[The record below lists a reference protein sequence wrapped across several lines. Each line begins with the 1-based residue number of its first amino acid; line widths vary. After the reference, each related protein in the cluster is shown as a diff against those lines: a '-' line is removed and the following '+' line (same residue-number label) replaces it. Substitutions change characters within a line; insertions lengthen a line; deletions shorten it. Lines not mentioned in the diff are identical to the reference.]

1 MKKRL
6 LSVILALCMI
16 ITMTPA
22 AAFATGGGDASTG
35 SEVAENVQ
43 LDKTATDL
51 ENDQTEVTLTV
62 GATQTTTAA
71 DVVFVLDKS
80 TSINVKNEALAML
93 DELKDYTTDNN
104 LQVNVGVV
112 TFNRVANNE
121 GYNLDLTE
129 LNDDSYQEIAGIFAK
144 DLSGGTN
151 IEAGIR
157 AGMAM
162 LEKNTDVLPENKHLV
177 LVTDGVTYLWGT
189 GDNPQTMYVQFE
201 GADNATQI
209 WSSNSTAA
217 SVIDKDFFKIT
228 QLDYVKSFANPA
240 QWMQDNVELT
250 DVINTYQTNQD
261 TNPERYVSIEK
272 NTKYTSNDAAIYMAG
287 KAWKEA
293 ANAGYQLYAFASDK
307 YAKGTDADLNKE
319 GYYPWASAFIGN
331 LDAIGGFSS
340 IFDEDDP
347 NDYSGMFD
355 GVKNTVL
362 YEIMSGYINDVIGDD
377 FYLTDAAGISAGT
390 FELTAGGAKQAASVD
405 SADSNVVNFG
415 SPDESD
421 VYPYVLT
428 YYPNGKASDS
438 REQFDLAINVPVES
452 TKPLKLTYNLTLK
465 NKETA
470 SGMYSVPTNE
480 EATLTYT
487 PTIGNETSEE
497 FPVPDVTYTV
507 NDIPVTPPSWDIS
520 KSKTATNLDANYE
533 SDVTLALPAA
543 DYERTMDVV
552 FVIDDTHAGSTI
564 FEDAVNTLLNELAEK
579 DTMDINVGIV
589 AFDAVSRDW
598 LSATSSGK
606 YSGLVDLKDDDALTA
621 LETAVSTQLNY
632 DGTGYT
638 MKVGGTNTEWAVDMA
653 QDMLAEGSGEE
664 KYLIMF
670 SDLYGYIYRGDLTI
684 DGTTYSNVPVS
695 KRIGQWDQG
704 SMSMGTQYT
713 TFADAYTNRTASD
726 TTPDGF
732 FRDSSWVNYWSI
744 YGNVSVVPVNT
755 IADKYQVGSG
765 TFSGFEK
772 SLCLTYDNLKE
783 AARTAHVIVVN
794 NSFPIGDAPT
804 ARSMVQEMLDRL
816 EKEDGTVKTYRYQT
830 GSADGALSG
839 EAAAGVFDGI
849 REDLVQLV
857 DAGSEVVDVIGKGED
872 GNGIAYDFDFINDI
886 SNLKLTVNGSDLNVE
901 SIESQ
906 DDATASYGF
915 GKTEA
920 GGYQFVL
927 NYYQNGTATQS
938 GEHFVWKIN
947 VPVTKDAP
955 VQLTYSVKLTNP
967 QTSPGTY
974 GKYDADGSE
983 NYDGLLTNNSATL
996 YPVDSNG
1003 EDGMEEVF
1011 AQPTVS
1017 YEVTGPIE
1025 ISPADITIYMGGAG
1039 YEGTV
1044 NESGELGDDGQII
1057 SENGFPEPGFIITLP
1072 ETLKDIDIDDLQLQ
1086 YKDGETEYNWKFEMY
1101 GPGEHEVYR
1110 IVPSEGTAKRPV
1122 RMQFTKTVD
1131 SEEITID
1138 KDEFTFEENLNE
1150 TLTMKVY
1157 GEGIEEEKVRFIYNG
1172 KEYPI
1177 TVGEGELT
1185 VRGTTGNVQYGQLNQ
1200 EINESDPGLS
1210 APEDTLYYINGSA
1223 VQVETAGE
1231 NKADIA
1237 LLFDDII
1244 ENGSGEEN
1252 TQLLQ
1257 DRADEVLKE
1266 SDVLT
1271 GSGTR
1276 HYESKYLDLVDT
1288 NNGNAWL
1295 SSSEPVTVYWPLPD
1309 NTTENTKFEI
1319 LHFTGMHREM
1329 GTDYIA
1335 DAIENCVIET
1345 VEIKEVTDSHIVF
1358 DVDPLE
1364 MNEEGNITSGGFSP
1378 FMLIWE
1384 TEESSGGGGGGSS
1397 TPELNKEDHFAYII
1411 GYPVDY
1417 RTGEATEDKS
1427 LWPVKPQNNITRAE
1441 VATIFFR
1448 MLTDESRSEYWKQSN
1463 SYSDVDGEAW
1473 YNNAVST
1480 LSNAGILTG
1489 YEDGSFRP
1497 NDPISRAEFAT
1508 ISARFSDV
1516 EFDGSNNFSDVPD
1529 SYWAAKYIALAEY
1542 LGWID
1547 GYPDGTFKPDQNI
1560 TRAESMKL
1568 VNEVLDRT
1576 PDADQM
1582 LDEMIKWPDNDENAW
1597 YYADVQEATNSHEYQ
1612 RKDSN
1617 SSEKWTSI
1625 LEVRD
1630 WAELERQWSD
1640 ANSSENPGNV
1650 MR

>member
-1 MKKRL
+1 M
-6 LSVILALCMI
+6 ILALCMI
-16 ITMTPA
+16 LTMMPA
-22 AAFATGGGDASTG
+22 AAFATDGGNSGNTG
-35 SEVAENVQ
+35 IEI
-43 LDKTATDL
+43 DKTATALNSD
-51 ENDQTEVTLTV
+51 DRTTVTLNV
-62 GATQTTTAA
+62 GGDEAKEKVA
-71 DVVFVLDKS
+71 VLFVLDYS
-80 TSINVKNEALAML
+80 TSVNVRNAAANML
-93 DELKDYTTDNN
+93 DELSQKENTNIKTCVINYWANADSGKWVDITSETDTQE
-104 LQVNVGVV
+104 LLNV
-112 TFNRVANNE
+112 TQ
-121 GYNLDLTE
+121 T
-129 LNDDSYQEIAGIFAK
+129 
-144 DLSGGTN
+144 GGTN
-151 IEAGIR
+151 YHAGLLAAEKALESPDIEGYETYLITISDGI
-157 AGMAM
+157 
-162 LEKNTDVLPENKHLV
+162 
-177 LVTDGVTYLWGT
+177 TYLWTDDTADSETFGETMSVWFQNVGNGPEDIQNGNSVYEMKYNKNGSIPDETFESLVNGSADTIIKYNKTVEKAEVYSAEKPTSEDT
-189 GDNPQTMYVQFE
+189 GRYWAFE
-201 GADNATQI
+201 DE
-209 WSSNSTAA
+209 
-217 SVIDKDFFKIT
+217 D
-228 QLDYVKSFANPA
+228 VKSSTLIGS
-240 QWMQDNVELT
+240 E
-250 DVINTYQTNQD
+250 I
-261 TNPERYVSIEK
+261 
-272 NTKYTSNDAAIYMAG
+272 AIYKTAQIYREICSHVDH
-287 KAWKEA
+287 A
-293 ANAGYQLYAFASDK
+293 YAFKLDENHWDSYPYGEQLMD
-307 YAKGTDADLNKE
+307 YLISIGEGGEITNDTAKTTFGDIRDQILYTIKSGTVTD
-319 GYYPWASAFIGN
+319 I
-331 LDAIGGFSS
+331 I
-340 IFDEDDP
+340 
-347 NDYSGMFD
+347 
-355 GVKNTVL
+355 GVKF
-362 YEIMSGYINDVIGDD
+362 D
-377 FYLTDAAGISAGT
+377 LTDAGNINNDT
-390 FELTAGGAKQAASVD
+390 FKLTVGGQEINASSVD
-405 SADSNVVNFG
+405 DDTVCFG
-415 SPDESD
+415 TETDGI
-421 VYPYVLT
+421 YPYSVT
-428 YYPNGKASDS
+428 YKPDDEEKLIWD
-438 REQFDLAINVPVES
+438 INVPVEQS
-452 TKPLKLTYNLTLK
+452 KPLELK
-465 NKETA
+465 YSLDLVEKETDP
-470 SGMYSVPTNE
+470 GIYNVETNE
-480 EATLTYT
+480 SAVLEYESTDGTKGT
-487 PTIGNETSEE
+487 QN
-497 FPVPDVTYTV
+497 FPVPKVSYTV
-507 NDIPVTPPSWDIS
+507 QDSTITPPSWDVS

-564 FEDAVNTLLNELAEK
+564 FEDAVDNLLNELAEK
-579 DTMDINVGIV
+579 DTMNINVGIV

-598 LSATSSGK
+598 LSATSGK
-606 YSGLVDLKDDDALTA
+606 QYSGLVSLKDDGA
-621 LETAVSTQLNY
+621 LEALKTAVSTQLNY

-653 QDMLAEGSGEE
+653 QDMLAKGSGEE

-684 DGTTYSNVPVS
+684 DSTTYSNVPVS
-695 KRIGQWDQG
+695 KRIGQWNQG
-704 SMSMGTQYT
+704 SMSMGIKYDSFTEAHAHQN
-713 TFADAYTNRTASD
+713 DEENQ
-726 TTPDGF
+726 TPDGF

-744 YGNVSVVPVNT
+744 YGNVSAVPDNT
-755 IADKYQVGSG
+755 IASEYQVNSG

-783 AARTAHVIVVN
+783 AAQTAHVIVVN
-794 NSFPIGDAPT
+794 NSFPTGDAPE
-804 ARSMVQEMLDRL
+804 AQPMVQEMLDQL
-816 EKEDGTVKTYRYQT
+816 EDDGAVKTYRYAT
-830 GSADGALSG
+830 NSAGDALSG
-839 EAAAGVFDGI
+839 EAATGVFDGI
-849 REDLVQLV
+849 REDLIQLV
-857 DAGSEVVDVIGKGED
+857 DAGSEVVDVIGNGED
-872 GNGIAYDFDFINDI
+872 ENGVAYDFDFINDI
-886 SNLKLTVNGSDLNVE
+886 SNLKLTVNGTDLNVE
-901 SIESQ
+901 SIASQ
-906 DDATASYGF
+906 DGATASYGF

-983 NYDGLLTNNSATL
+983 NYNGLLTNNSATL

-1011 AQPTVS
+1011 SKPTVS

-1039 YEGTV
+1039 YDGTV

-1057 SENGFPEPGFIITLP
+1057 SENGFPEPGFTITLP

-1086 YKDGETEYNWKFEMY
+1086 YKDGGIEYNWEFEMY
-1101 GPGEHEVYR
+1101 GPGEHEIYR

-1131 SEEITID
+1131 GEEITVE

-1200 EINESDPGLS
+1200 EINESNPGLS

-1335 DAIENCVIET
+1335 DAIENCVVET

-1364 MNEEGNITSGGFSP
+1364 MDEEGNITSGGFSP